1 MSIIDKLIFMKK
13 DPAQTIIEFM
23 GGAQTVAAIVGKHP
37 TRVYKW
43 AISCDRP
50 EGQGGIIPARDQVKL
65 LNYCREHNIDLR
77 PEDFFSSERLKA
89 LLPCK
94 RNRRTQHE

>member
-1 MSIIDKLIFMKK
+1 
-13 DPAQTIIEFM
+13 M

-50 EGQGGIIPARDQVKL
+50 EGQGGVIPARDQVKL

-94 RNRRTQHE
+94 RKRKMQHE

>member
-1 MSIIDKLIFMKK
+1 MKY
-13 DPAQTIIEFM
+13 DPAQTIIRFM

-43 AISCDRP
+43 AIGRDRP

-65 LNYCREHNIDLR
+65 LNYCRENNIDLR
-77 PEDFFSSERLKA
+77 PDDFFSSERLKA
-89 LLPCK
+89 QLPCK
-94 RNRRTQHE
+94 RKRRMQHE